1 MSVQLCP
8 WICSPDIRCKFLC
21 FTQCPFVLSSV
32 FLILSCYQ
40 SSCPVS
46 CDCFITRDTCP
57 STAVLPGFLVSVSSS
72 CCLPRLVLCSGP
84 SLPLPAEV
92 LCGIFQCCETHS
104 ALCLLAA
111 LSGGLQSQ
119 SVAIGPTE
127 IKSEHKEKDENIHEP
142 PSSDDMKSDDE
153 SSQKDIK
160 VSSRGR
166 TRCVADITLGI
177 HALLMLSSTL
187 SLHLIDLL
195 QGFFVTAV
203 HTPIGRWNRG
213 KVYSICISLNT
224 R

>member
-8 WICSPDIRCKFLC
+8 QICSPDIRCRFPC
-21 FTQCPFVLSSV
+21 FTQCPSVLNSV
-32 FLILSCYQ
+32 FLRLSCYQ

-46 CDCFITRDTCP
+46 WDCFITHDTCP
-57 STAVLPGFLVSVSSS
+57 STAVSPGFLVSLSSS
-72 CCLPRLVLCSGP
+72 CCLPRLVLALAPQCH
-84 SLPLPAEV
+84 SLLRFCAV
-92 LCGIFQCCETHS
+92 FQCCDTHS

-166 TRCVADITLGI
+166 TRCVANISWRI
-177 HALLMLSSTL
+177 CALIMLRSTL
-187 SLHLIDLL
+187 SLHLINLL
-195 QGFFVTAV
+195 QGFCVTTV
-203 HTPIGRWNRG
+203 HTPIGSWKG
-213 KVYSICISLNT
+213 EKVYVICIYLNT